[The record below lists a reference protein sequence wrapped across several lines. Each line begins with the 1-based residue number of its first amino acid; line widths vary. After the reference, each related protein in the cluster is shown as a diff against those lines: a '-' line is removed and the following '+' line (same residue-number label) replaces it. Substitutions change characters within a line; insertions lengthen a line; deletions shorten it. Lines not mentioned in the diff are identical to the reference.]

1 MSRVWDIN
9 RGNILGIWEVIL
21 WRRIVAIRFNININI
36 LVKMCLKLTVLL
48 LGLSTSLVLARRL
61 QAPLVVDENIR
72 QLHSESLVLAESH
85 QAKSTPCFT
94 IYNPQ
99 LNQITNNY
107 EVAYEKCISAYEACS
122 KSIENHYKPARLELE
137 STVSQSCDALSNCN
151 GWSNSYTAFT
161 CASTQVSITFVHYQ
175 NYTLIKFNRSF
186 RLPKI
191 RRTSMRCLPTLQTWL
206 PTSRRTMFRA
216 TLWRPCAL
224 TMRRGPMLRTRL
236 GSMANWIVAF
246 WAMTFPILQL
256 LILLPSTQRR
266 WNTTQRALLIK
277 GKMTSN
283 F

>member
-1 MSRVWDIN
+1 
-9 RGNILGIWEVIL
+9 
-21 WRRIVAIRFNININI
+21 
-36 LVKMCLKLTVLL
+36 MCLKLTVLL

-137 STVSQSCDALSNCN
+137 STVSQSCDALSYCN

-161 CASTQVSITFVHYQ
+161 CASTQAAEDSKNFYALSANATNLAANVKADYVQSNTVKTVCVNNAERTYVEDTTRVYGQLNSCLLGYDIPNPPTTDTTTEYPTTLEY
-175 NYTLIKFNRSF
+175 YT
-186 RLPKI
+186 
-191 RRTSMRCLPTLQTWL
+191 TSVTD
-206 PTSRRTMFRA
+206 
-216 TLWRPCAL
+216 
-224 TMRRGPMLRTRL
+224 
-236 GSMANWIVAF
+236 
-246 WAMTFPILQL
+246 
-256 LILLPSTQRR
+256 
-266 WNTTQRALLIK
+266 
-277 GKMTSN
+277 
-283 F
+283 